1 MKEVQSKAI
10 ESMFKIFVLENSVV
24 IGSQPAVGHEEN
36 QNQQK
41 A

>member
-10 ESMFKIFVLENSVV
+10 ESMFKIFVLENTV
-24 IGSQPAVGHEEN
+24 IMGSQRAIGHEEN
-36 QNQQK
+36 QNPQR